1 MIIIET
7 RHMGKYSLRKL
18 CIEYGWFTCG
28 DNEAYER
35 LFDMAGDYSTNI
47 DISKLYEMA
56 QWIVI
61 HSSEESMEDI
71 DLADVM
77 GALAS
82 TCFSTFEIIDD

>member
-1 MIIIET
+1 
-7 RHMGKYSLRKL
+7 
-18 CIEYGWFTCG
+18 
-28 DNEAYER
+28 
-35 LFDMAGDYSTNI
+35 MAGDYSTNI